1 MKITLG
7 ANAAL
12 VMFLPLTWDE
22 LVSAIKN
29 SCKASFFAV
38 VAFLVN
44 QFTTRN

>member
-1 MKITLG
+1 MKITPG

-12 VMFLPLTWDE
+12 VIFLSVTWDE

-29 SCKASFFAV
+29 SCKASCFAAV
-38 VAFLVN
+38 SFLVD